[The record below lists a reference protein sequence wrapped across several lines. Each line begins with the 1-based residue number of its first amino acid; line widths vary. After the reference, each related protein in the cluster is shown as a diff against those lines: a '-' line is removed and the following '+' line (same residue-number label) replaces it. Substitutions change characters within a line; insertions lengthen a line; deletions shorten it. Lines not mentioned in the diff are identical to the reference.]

1 MNRYLLVLGLITFLT
16 ACASMKPAATKQAY
30 CNTLKSQMVFS
41 GATGI
46 TRDANIQAAEMPLE
60 EHNYD
65 QADC

>member
-1 MNRYLLVLGLITFLT
+1 MNKYLLILGLVTILT
-16 ACASMKPAATKQAY
+16 ACASMKPSASKSAY
-30 CNTLKSQMVFS
+30 CNTLKSKVVFS